1 MNNNHLP
8 VLAHDQYEPAFDA
21 DQQSTSRPFIEAN
34 TIESTVHE
42 IRHNHIIPVFV
53 KDNQT
58 LISHDEFILAASS
71 IAEDVFHGELIMKP
85 SVRLSHPIKGRIPS
99 AKDKPAAELREH
111 EKTVYYE
118 RMAFVIEIP
127 SIQSDVMGNSLSL
140 TIGGVKSYS
149 LDNLYSRKGADEH
162 FKVFIGFQNKVCTNL
177 CVWSDGFVSDLK
189 VGSLAQL
196 KAAIYALLESYNHR
210 WHLESLNRLGHYSL
224 TEQQFAQLIGR
235 CRMYPN
241 LPANLRR
248 EIPALQ
254 LTDTQMNMVV
264 RDYYR
269 DKSFCYDAFGN
280 INMWKLYNLF
290 TEANK
295 SSYIDQFLD
304 RSVNSFEF
312 VDGITTQME
321 KGSVS
326 WYLN

>member
-8 VLAHDQYEPAFDA
+8 VLASEQYEPAFDTEP
-21 DQQSTSRPFIEAN
+21 QSTSRPFIEAN
-34 TIESTVHE
+34 TIQASLTD
-42 IRHNHIIPVFV
+42 IRKNHIIPVFV

-58 LISHDEFILAASS
+58 LISHVEFIDTAFDVAAD
-71 IAEDVFHGELIMKP
+71 IFHGEIIMKP
-85 SVRLSHPIKGRIPS
+85 AIRLSHPIKGRVPS
-99 AKDKPAAELREH
+99 AKDKPASELFEH
-111 EKTVYYE
+111 EKTIYYE

-149 LDNLYSRKGADEH
+149 LDNLYSRKGTDEH
-162 FKVFIGFQNKVCTNL
+162 FKIFIGFQNKVCTNL
-177 CVWSDGFVSDLK
+177 CVWSDGIVSDLK
-189 VGSLAQL
+189 VGSLSQL
-196 KAAIYALLESYNHR
+196 KASIYGLFENYNHS
-210 WHLESLNRLGHYSL
+210 WHLESLNRLGQYSL
-224 TEQQFAQLIGR
+224 TEQQFAQLIGK

-241 LPANLRR
+241 LPANLRK
-248 EIPALQ
+248 EIPSLQ

-269 DKSFCYDAFGN
+269 DKSFCRDAYGQ

-312 VDGITTQME
+312 VDGLASQME
-321 KGSVS
+321 KGTAG

>member
-8 VLAHDQYEPAFDA
+8 VLDSRQYSTAFEDEH
-21 DQQSTSRPFIEAN
+21 QSTSRPFIEAN
-34 TIESTVHE
+34 TIQASLAD
-42 IRHNHIIPVFV
+42 IRKNHIIPVFV

-58 LISHDEFILAASS
+58 LISHVEFIDTAFDVAS
-71 IAEDVFHGELIMKP
+71 DLFHGEIIMKP
-85 SVRLSHPIKGRIPS
+85 AIRLSHPIKGRIPS
-99 AKDKPAAELREH
+99 AKDKSANELYEH
-111 EKTVYYE
+111 EKTIYYE
-118 RMAFVIEIP
+118 RMAFVIEVP
-127 SIQSDVMGNSLSL
+127 SIQSDIMGNSLSL

-162 FKVFIGFQNKVCTNL
+162 FKMFIGFQNKVCTNL

-189 VGSLAQL
+189 VGSLSQL
-196 KAAIYALLESYNHR
+196 KASIYGMIENYNHK
-210 WHLESLNRLGHYSL
+210 WHLENLNKLSQYSL

-241 LPANLRR
+241 LPANLRK
-248 EIPALQ
+248 EIPNLL

-269 DKSFCYDAFGN
+269 DKSFCRDAQGN

-312 VDGITTQME
+312 VDEITSHLET
-321 KGSVS
+321 SSSS